1 MSLSFTIQPPFPS
14 KKCAAAIAVRR
25 CICYTLYIVIVSLIF
40 VFYRIKERFNMSVM
54 ELLTTRR
61 GQKKLRGQLADLYSC
76 KGHHTTT
83 TPVNTVY
90 SRSTRPV
97 PMAMLAAI
105 SKASIIRIVPE
116 R

>member
-1 MSLSFTIQPPFPS
+1 MNICGINRLLQASCDLLRAALGYAVVAVFIQ
-14 KKCAAAIAVRR
+14 IV
-25 CICYTLYIVIVSLIF
+25 LYA
-40 VFYRIKERFNMSVM
+40 
-54 ELLTTRR
+54 
-61 GQKKLRGQLADLYSC
+61 GQLAELYSC

-105 SKASIIRIVPE
+105 SKASIMRMVPE